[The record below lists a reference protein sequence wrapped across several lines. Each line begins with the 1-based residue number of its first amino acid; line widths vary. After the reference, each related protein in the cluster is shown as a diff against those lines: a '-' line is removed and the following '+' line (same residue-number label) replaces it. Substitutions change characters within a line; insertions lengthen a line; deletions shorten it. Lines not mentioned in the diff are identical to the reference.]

1 MFRPVE
7 MIKVHVL
14 VLEKYLDAVTR
25 ALGES
30 GFVHLVDAAA
40 ESREGLLGGVDREKD
55 IRELERLCRICDA
68 LIDSL
73 SVRRRPFKTETPPE
87 PLAQAR
93 TFIEQVQ
100 ADFEAEDDA
109 INDLINESGALVQQ
123 AARLELY
130 PFRRIRLEALKD
142 LHHLYMATGR
152 LAPRALSE
160 AALALEDRALLLH
173 DYDESIKQERVL
185 VLSSRRSRWAVESA
199 LKKAGFEP
207 EELPV
212 EFDAS
217 PDEEKERV
225 QGRLNEIRRAVEEH
239 RRHVLQ
245 LGQRHG
251 KRLTALYTQLS
262 EALSMAR
269 AQQQFGKAARIYCIS
284 GWAPRDAEADAR
296 RRVAGASDG
305 TGIVE
310 VLTPKEDERVRRGE
324 VQVPVKFPS
333 IRALRPFQKLVTAYG
348 PPRYEEVEPSLFLAL
363 SFVLMFGMMFG
374 DVGQGLVVLALGA
387 YFLRS
392 TRPAIRRLRDV
403 GYLLLF
409 CGGSAV
415 VFGVLY
421 DSFFGRE
428 EIISRIPGL
437 DRFVLVH
444 PLQNVMILFKTA
456 VVVGVVLISAGVL
469 INIVNKFRAG
479 HYFEGVFD
487 KFGVI
492 GIVFYW
498 GSLGLGLKAAMAN
511 RIHGYEVWLFI
522 VLPLALLFLHKPLEG
537 IVRHRKRLIEEDWL
551 GFLLGSSIEV
561 METLTTF
568 LGNTVSFVRLAG
580 FALAHAALCMA
591 VYSLADMLRGVPGS
605 GLWGGL
611 IILAGNVFVILLEG
625 MVVAIQGIRL
635 EYYEFFSKFFSGDG
649 VLYAPFRLRTASG
662 PQTDSGIPEE
672 TQG

>member
-7 MIKVHVL
+7 MVKVHVL

-25 ALGES
+25 ALGEC
-30 GFVHLVDAAA
+30 GLVHLVDAAA
-40 ESREGLLGGVDREKD
+40 ESREGLLAGVDRDQD
-55 IRELERLCRICDA
+55 IRELERLSRICSA

-73 SVRRRPFKTETPPE
+73 GVRRGRFETETPPE
-87 PLAQAR
+87 PLGRAR
-93 TFIEQVQ
+93 PFIEQVQ
-100 ADFEAEDDA
+100 AEFEAEDNA

-130 PFRRIRLEALKD
+130 PFRRIRLDELKD

-152 LAPRALSE
+152 LAPRALGE

-173 DYDESIKQERVL
+173 DYDESQKQERVL

-207 EELPV
+207 EELPA
-212 EFDAS
+212 EFDGS
-217 PDEEKERV
+217 PDEETERV
-225 QGRLNEIRRAVEEH
+225 RGRLNAIRRAVEEH
-239 RRHVLQ
+239 RQRVLE

-251 KRLTALYTQLS
+251 GRLSALHAQLS
-262 EALSMAR
+262 EALSVAR

-284 GWAPRDAEADAR
+284 GWMPRSAEADAR
-296 RRVAGASDG
+296 RRVADASGD

-310 VLTPKEDERVRRGE
+310 VLAPKEDERVRRGE
-324 VQVPVKFPS
+324 AKVPVKFPS
-333 IRALRPFQKLVTAYG
+333 SRALRPFQKLVTAYG
-348 PPRYEEVEPSLFLAL
+348 PPRYEEIEPSLFLAL

-374 DVGQGLVVLALGA
+374 DVGQGLVILAVGMYL
-387 YFLRS
+387 LRS
-392 TRPAIRRLRDV
+392 ARPAVRRLRDT

-409 CGGSAV
+409 CGASAMA
-415 VFGVLY
+415 FGVLY

-428 EIISRIPGL
+428 EIISRLPGL
-437 DRFVLVH
+437 RRLVIVH
-444 PLQNVMILFKTA
+444 PLQNVMVLFKTA
-456 VVVGVVLISAGVL
+456 VVVGVILISAGVL

-479 HYFEGVFD
+479 HYFEGIFD
-487 KFGVI
+487 KFGII
-492 GIVFYW
+492 GIIFYW

-511 RIHGYEVWLFI
+511 RIHGYEVWLLI

-537 IVRHRKRLIEEDWL
+537 IIRRRKHLIEEDWL
-551 GFLLGSSIEV
+551 GFLLGASIEV

-591 VYSLADMLRGVPGS
+591 VYSLADMLRDVPGS
-605 GLWGGL
+605 TLLGGS
-611 IILAGNVFVILLEG
+611 IILVGNVFVILLEG
-625 MVVAIQGIRL
+625 LVVTIQGIRL

-662 PQTDSGIPEE
+662 PGTDSGEPEE